1 MPVAYR
7 VGVALLGASIIAGCA
22 SQKSMNQSGAP
33 QPSTAGSAAVM
44 PTPGAGGTPASQGG
58 VKGAMAATTGAV
70 GGVATAVKS
79 GAGKMVSWVTPDS
92 KPTPAPDATSLASGN
107 GKPSVDLHVAMAD
120 MQEKSGNVEQA
131 KQHYESALKQ
141 NPKNANALLGMAH
154 LLDRQG
160 KLKEAGE
167 KYQLAAKYHPKDAR
181 VWNDLGLCYARQKK
195 LKESVA
201 ALNKA
206 IELEPQKQ
214 LFRNNIATVLTEMGR
229 TDEALTHLTAAHGAA
244 VAHYNL
250 GYLLH
255 QKGNKE
261 GAAKH
266 FAQAATVDPN
276 FAAARDWANQLGA
289 NQLAAEGAAPPQ
301 VQVASR
307 EQGEVRQSAI
317 ASQRT
322 PAGAG
327 SSSEGYEPYYRNQLR
342 QQPGEPATVA
352 GAGYNAGYNGA
363 ATPDFTESRIATSP
377 RPLPAVD
384 SNEGPPI
391 QR

>member
-7 VGVALLGASIIAGCA
+7 FGVALLGASIAAGCA
-22 SQKSMNQSGAP
+22 SQKGATQYGAP

-44 PTPGAGGTPASQGG
+44 PAPGAGGTPASQGAM
-58 VKGAMAATTGAV
+58 KDAMAATTGAV

-79 GAGKMVSWVTPDS
+79 GASKMVSWVTPDS
-92 KPTPAPDATSLASGN
+92 KPTPASDPTSLSSGN
-107 GKPSVDLHVAMAD
+107 DKPSVDLHVAMAD

-131 KQHYESALKQ
+131 KQHYESALKM
-141 NPKNANALLGMAH
+141 NPKNTDALLGMAH

-195 LKESVA
+195 LKESVG
-201 ALNKA
+201 ALSKA
-206 IELEPQKQ
+206 IELEPKKQ

-229 TDEALTHLTAAHGAA
+229 TDEALKHLTAAHGAA

-255 QKGNKE
+255 QKGNNE
-261 GAAKH
+261 AAAKH
-266 FAQAATVDPN
+266 FAQAAAVDPN
-276 FAAARDWANQLGA
+276 FAAARDWATQLGA
-289 NQLAAEGAAPPQ
+289 NQLGPDGAALPQ
-301 VQVASR
+301 TQVAAR
-307 EQGEVRQSAI
+307 EPGEVRQSAI
-317 ASQRT
+317 AGQRAAST
-322 PAGAG
+322 ATG
-327 SSSEGYEPYYRNQLR
+327 SDRYEPYYRNQLR
-342 QQPGEPATVA
+342 QRPGEGATVA
-352 GAGYNAGYNGA
+352 GAGFNGA
-363 ATPDFTESRIATSP
+363 AYDTAATPSFTESRIATAP
-377 RPLPAVD
+377 RPLPAVE